1 MGKNGQGNHR
11 HSLLAAGQS
20 RYPEKEKQERVRQK
34 METYPRTGTS
44 DKQIHHRETTGD

>member
-11 HSLLAAGQS
+11 HSLLVVGQS

-44 DKQIHHRETTGD
+44 DKQIHQRETTGD